1 MAEAKERKK
10 TGPKRTPFQHE
21 RDLVLIAELYLRGR
35 RQVDIADQVNMQAE
49 YVATG
54 ITVTQSQVSHDIKKL
69 HDRWVKKSQVA
80 IDQVKAR
87 ELARLDEL
95 EMEYWES
102 WLSSKKPQH
111 VVINGQALRVDG
123 KYIYESPSGDPRFLQ
138 GVERIVEQRRKVF
151 GLDAP
156 AKVQT
161 FDMNQMKAYVGVS
174 PDDWDA
180 EVDNAS

>member
-21 RDLVLIAELYLRGR
+21 RDLVLIAELYLRNI
-35 RQVDIADQVNMQAE
+35 RQVDIADRINRQKE
-49 YVATG
+49 YTDIG
-54 ITVTQSQVSHDIKKL
+54 LTVTQSQISHDIKKL
-69 HDRWVKKSQVA
+69 HDRWVKKSMDS

-87 ELARLDEL
+87 ELARLEQL
-95 EMEYWES
+95 EREYWSRFLRSES
-102 WLSSKKPQH
+102 DKDP
-111 VVINGQALRVDG
+111 V
-123 KYIYESPSGDPRFLQ
+123 GDPRFSQ
-138 GVERIVEQRRKVF
+138 GIERVIEQRRKIL

-174 PDDWDA
+174 PDDWD
-180 EVDNAS
+180 DPNAA